1 MESGGLSN
9 DTFPLEE
16 QEQNGDVEDGGE
28 QGRHEDQLLL
38 QEWNGVT
45 EPPGGT
51 LRYDVEWRAVLT
63 TTRLGINTEE
73 DIFVTPRAYWDTSL
87 QRELDASLARRFP
100 QQSRPEPC
108 STLVVVSV
116 SKRGERALT
125 KEFVGLDVDWSVI
138 QDKLES
144 WADLFRE
151 GNRLHVKFTFRFQP
165 QDRINSAPRAR
176 QSATRRMRQQQ
187 ALQQGAEVHASG
199 EAAHWRAVYRTMRC
213 PGRPCKNDQGYCW
226 RDPHGGR
233 HYKLLTAHMRKL
245 VTHLNEGNKFESH
258 HDVPDAI
265 RQQLYAETD
274 QRVQASQDTRP
285 THPRMAQMQI
295 CESSPSSEQGGQYAS
310 PGRTPP
316 TTIVT
321 PRPLVLEALTIPGP
335 HEKAIEDYV
344 KWHQEQADTPEWIRQ
359 FAKAGDILVTQG
371 FKLNLFYQTQRID
384 LLTEGGVLQ
393 GIAESFHNDIPQWLP
408 EYRQK
413 LQQSPTYDRE
423 TPGCI

>member
-1 MESGGLSN
+1 
-9 DTFPLEE
+9 
-16 QEQNGDVEDGGE
+16 
-28 QGRHEDQLLL
+28 
-38 QEWNGVT
+38 
-45 EPPGGT
+45 
-51 LRYDVEWRAVLT
+51 
-63 TTRLGINTEE
+63 
-73 DIFVTPRAYWDTSL
+73 
-87 QRELDASLARRFP
+87 
-100 QQSRPEPC
+100 
-108 STLVVVSV
+108 
-116 SKRGERALT
+116 
-125 KEFVGLDVDWSVI
+125 
-138 QDKLES
+138 
-144 WADLFRE
+144 
-151 GNRLHVKFTFRFQP
+151 
-165 QDRINSAPRAR
+165 
-176 QSATRRMRQQQ
+176 
-187 ALQQGAEVHASG
+187 
-199 EAAHWRAVYRTMRC
+199 
-213 PGRPCKNDQGYCW
+213 
-226 RDPHGGR
+226 
-233 HYKLLTAHMRKL
+233 
-245 VTHLNEGNKFESH
+245 
-258 HDVPDAI
+258 
-265 RQQLYAETD
+265 
-274 QRVQASQDTRP
+274 
-285 THPRMAQMQI
+285 MQI